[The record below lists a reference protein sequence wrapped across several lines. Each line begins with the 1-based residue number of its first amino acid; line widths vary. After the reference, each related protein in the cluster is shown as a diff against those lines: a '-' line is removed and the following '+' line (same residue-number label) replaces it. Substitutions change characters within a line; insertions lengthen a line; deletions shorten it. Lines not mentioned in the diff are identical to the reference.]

1 MEIMLDPHKNDFR
14 FQHPFNCIISGSSG
28 SGKTTL
34 LTEILSGGTSTITVN
49 FDRIV
54 YCYGEFLPETFAKL
68 KQIGLNVEL
77 VEGLPNEEKIAPFNP
92 LINNCL
98 ILDDLMVECGESKE
112 ICNYFTRTAHHKNIS
127 IFFLTQNFYQKG
139 KYVTTITRNS
149 SYIILFSSPRD
160 YGQIKYFAS
169 QSFNPKAVLHAY
181 NIATRMPRG
190 YLLID
195 CTQTTPNEFRLRSN
209 IVPPSNTVIF
219 VPKKN

>member
-1 MEIMLDPHKNDFR
+1 MFVKILFYIFR
-14 FQHPFNCIISGSSG
+14 

-34 LTEILSGGTSTITVN
+34 LSDILLGGLSTISVK

-54 YCYGEFLPETFAKL
+54 YCYGEFLSETFENL
-68 KQIGLNVEL
+68 KQKGLNIEL
-77 VEGLPNEEKIAPFNP
+77 VEGLPTADKIEPFNP
-92 LINNCL
+92 QKNNCL
-98 ILDDLMVECGESKE
+98 ILDDLMVECGDSKE

-139 KYVTTITRNS
+139 KYTTTITRNS

-169 QSFNPKAVLHAY
+169 QSFNPKAILHAY
-181 NIATRMPRG
+181 KLATKQPRG

-195 CTQTTPNEFRLRSN
+195 CTQNTSDDFRLRTN
-209 IVPPSNTVIF
+209 IVPPENTVIF
-219 VPKKN
+219 VPKK